1 MSEHVKVFLFVLFQN
16 IHVTEQKAEGQA
28 KARQVCKDEE
38 ICILAAKAV
47 ETSNVCT
54 QEDNFLWW
62 K

>member
-1 MSEHVKVFLFVLFQN
+1 MLSFSWYVLCQN
-16 IHVTEQKAEGQA
+16 IRVTQEEVEGKA
-28 KARQVCKDEE
+28 KYRQVCKDEE